1 MDLYTE
7 TIVDHFERPRH
18 AGRLSAP
25 DVTVQE
31 DNVLCG
37 DSLTLDCA
45 FGKDGELS
53 ALAFTGNGCALSQAS
68 MSLLSEW
75 ALGKSCDEITL
86 LSAEMVQHMLGSQIT
101 PARLKCA
108 LLGASALKRA
118 CNEYDKKED

>member
-1 MDLYTE
+1 MDVYTE
-7 TIVDHFERPRH
+7 TIIDHYEHPRH

-31 DNVLCG
+31 NNVLCG

-45 FGKDGELS
+45 FSRRGEL
-53 ALAFTGNGCALSQAS
+53 LEIAFIGNGCALSQAS

-75 ALGKSCDEITL
+75 ALGKSRDEIAS
-86 LSAEMVQHMLGSQIT
+86 LSVDTVLYVLGSSIT

-118 CNEYDKKED
+118 CNEYGKKED

>member
-7 TIVDHFERPRH
+7 TIIDHYEHPRH

-37 DSLTLDCA
+37 DSLALDCT
-45 FGKDGELS
+45 FGTEGEIS
-53 ALAFTGNGCALSQAS
+53 ALAFIGNGCALSQAS

-75 ALGKSCDEITL
+75 ALGKLCDEITL
-86 LSAEMVQHMLGSQIT
+86 LSVEMVQHMLGSPIT

-118 CNEYDKKED
+118 CNEYGKKEN